1 MNRIHK
7 IVIPIKEKKKDFEN
21 SLKKLIVGQSV
32 IIGNRTCQIYS
43 STSIPGG
50 NIIARYL
57 FMY

>member
-1 MNRIHK
+1 MNRNHK
-7 IVIPIKEKKKDFEN
+7 IVIPIKEKNDFEN
-21 SLKKLIVGQSV
+21 SLKNLTVGQSV